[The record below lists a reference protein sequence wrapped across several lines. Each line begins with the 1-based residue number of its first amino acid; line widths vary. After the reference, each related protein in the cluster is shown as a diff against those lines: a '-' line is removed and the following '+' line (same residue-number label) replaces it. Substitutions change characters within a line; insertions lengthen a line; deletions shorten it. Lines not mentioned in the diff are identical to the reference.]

1 MKKCTLIIVF
11 MLISLGIYSQA
22 LHIYHN
28 GKSNPDIVANA
39 GVDSIF
45 FEPKHGG
52 IEEYRLVLATK
63 DGLKRYDVVDSVFF
77 NLGHLRATRHEYYV
91 PVDYGC
97 LKLLVSSNEGEN
109 PVLTLADG
117 TVVNM
122 GSESKNMYVY
132 DYWAEWNNGQG
143 DSNKRTETW
152 YLSNGTMTDTITVH
166 FTALPFAKN
175 AYTEICF
182 PPEGIEYTI
191 EPNHEGSVLKPDAQF
206 LDWYYDDNGNIVI
219 RLHENETTDTRR
231 VYTCPGLDGFE
242 IHNVYFE
249 QLGNVFKHTPEE
261 HMAALR
267 EFCDSTDFVNWG
279 KNTNWWSDKPLWE
292 WGYSLNNHKWSNY
305 YWHIN
310 DHVVNL
316 YFGGGQYTGVKGTL
330 PASFEVFLDDV
341 VGELDLTQCALYGK
355 IPYNIRH
362 NENWSKYGWNIIQ
375 QDVYR
380 GGGFDMEDIN
390 LRIDSVAVEDFVNE
404 TVSNT
409 YDILKKNKVTWVFN
423 AGAVDMIDGISDER
437 VNKYL
442 DYCNKGLG
450 VVVTVGGYWDV
461 PYDRYRSYVLN
472 QRSLNGLPESI
483 LWTKGFDKGDIGSYG
498 SMTLLD
504 SEGNLL
510 WYGGQYDYGMEAHFM
525 NQVDSVLRSRLGEPE
540 EHKTYISKHYEST
553 DYSHDGEVLVLQEAT
568 VGKGID
574 LVFMG
579 DMYVD
584 TMLVEGGVYEKDM
597 MEAMEYFFDV
607 EPYRALRERFNVY
620 AVKVVS
626 PNGYEGKQHKFN
638 FDNNL
643 VFEYAAK
650 VPGVDMDN
658 VAITVINHNPNFSFF
673 VSGETAMWES
683 GASIAWIEQGGPSN
697 IICHET
703 GGHGFAKLLDEYI
716 YGGYEDNHT
725 QEGANESFRE
735 WIKSTYHDK
744 GWGMNISASDEIDD
758 IPWKRFLEDER
769 YKDEVGV
776 YMGAWM
782 WPEELWRPSENSV
795 MNNDYSWFNAPS
807 REAIYKRV
815 MQLSEGDGWEYDYE
829 KFVEFDTSLNIPQ
842 VVNQDLWIGEFT
854 VKAGVVHSYGD
865 QEYPE
870 EFTMRIKY
878 DEVWNMAIVTK
889 FMGKDVTTLNYGGI
903 PLAIAEDCRSAEMEI
918 GTYVGGAYPDYI
930 KFYDINQSDSPVLL
944 TVNADETISIEDFLL
959 VNYNWETGL
968 SEVVASYQDVTATKS
983 PDKNKCA
990 KEGDGHAV
998 QRRVISRPP
1007 TIYKGTW
1014 NNGEKVAFGF
1024 EDASKQNASKHKA
1037 SNRAGERTLTEMTR
1051 PCILYK
1057 GERCLLE
1064 EWRQIETFK
1073 D

>member
-1 MKKCTLIIVF
+1 MKRYLLTLVLMCT
-11 MLISLGIYSQA
+11 SLFAFSQA
-22 LHIYHN
+22 IHVFHDGKTVPDVMANVTIDSIYVSPYAADSARFQHVFVTDK
-28 GKSNPDIVANA
+28 GIRVYDA
-39 GVDSIF
+39 VDSIKF
-45 FEPKHGG
+45 NMPYFTLLRHNYTVPSDYGKMVVAYYYSDGKYEPYVSSGNMDSYSG
-52 IEEYRLVLATK
+52 FGVG
-63 DGLKRYDVVDSVFF
+63 DGEDSYY
-77 NLGHLRATRHEYYV
+77 AADYYV
-91 PVDYGC
+91 EQKEAFCDTVYMKCGE
-97 LKLLVSSNEGEN
+97 LKDSFI
-109 PVLTLADG
+109 
-117 TVVNM
+117 VNYT
-122 GSESKNMYVY
+122 G
-132 DYWAEWNNGQG
+132 
-143 DSNKRTETW
+143 
-152 YLSNGTMTDTITVH
+152 
-166 FTALPFAKN
+166 LPFASN
-175 AYTEICF
+175 RYHEICF

-292 WGYSLNNHKWSNY
+292 WGYSLNNHTWSNY

-310 DHVVNL
+310 DRVVNL

-375 QDVYR
+375 QSVYK

-450 VVVTVGGYWDV
+450 LVVTVGGFWDV

-483 LWTKGFDKGDIGSYG
+483 LWTKGFDKADIGSYG
-498 SMTLLD
+498 SMSLLD
-504 SEGNLL
+504 SVGNLL
-510 WYGGQYDYGMEAHFM
+510 WYREYVYNWDESYYM

-540 EHKTYISKHYEST
+540 EHKTYISRQYESI

-815 MQLSEGDGWEYDYE
+815 MKLSEGDGWVYDYE
-829 KFVEFDTSLNIPQ
+829 KFVEFDTSLLKSKSLSRAAATS
-842 VVNQDLWIGEFT
+842 D
-854 VKAGVVHSYGD
+854 
-865 QEYPE
+865 
-870 EFTMRIKY
+870 
-878 DEVWNMAIVTK
+878 
-889 FMGKDVTTLNYGGI
+889 KDV
-903 PLAIAEDCRSAEMEI
+903 P
-918 GTYVGGAYPDYI
+918 
-930 KFYDINQSDSPVLL
+930 
-944 TVNADETISIEDFLL
+944 
-959 VNYNWETGL
+959 
-968 SEVVASYQDVTATKS
+968 
-983 PDKNKCA
+983 
-990 KEGDGHAV
+990 
-998 QRRVISRPP
+998 QRRFNTRPP
-1007 TIYKGTW
+1007 TIYKGSP
-1014 NNGEKVAFGF
+1014 GDSCEKCVGAAMDVTRHNSATAAGTKRLP
-1024 EDASKQNASKHKA
+1024 EPMYYKRDGDAK
-1037 SNRAGERTLTEMTR
+1037 TL
-1051 PCILYK
+1051 II
-1057 GERCLLE
+1057 
-1064 EWRQIETFK
+1064 IE
-1073 D
+1073 